1 MGRAQTRVRALWGYG
16 LHLRFLEANR
26 TVLGKPAEEG
36 ESPVSENLKDMAV
49 SRVHRDTRNLDGKSG
64 DHPVSLNTT

>member
-1 MGRAQTRVRALWGYG
+1 MRACWGYG
-16 LHLRFLEANR
+16 LHKSLWKVKG
-26 TVLGKPAEEG
+26 TVLGKPAKEG

-64 DHPVSLNTT
+64 DHPVSLNPT